1 MFKIISYIESFFTL
15 LFLDKKK
22 QLNEVIS
29 RTPYKLSMVSKNQ
42 GLLPQR
48 PVTAHYG
55 TPEELAWRLRQLPAY
70 PFTLQDWCPLPE
82 DQAPRCNTTV

>member
-1 MFKIISYIESFFTL
+1 MSYIYGIIFTL

-22 QLNEVIS
+22 QLSEAVS

-48 PVTAHYG
+48 PVTARYG
-55 TPEELAWRLRQLPAY
+55 TPEELPPVRAR
-70 PFTLQDWCPLPE
+70 
-82 DQAPRCNTTV
+82 